1 MLTLILPSDIDGRE
15 TFERSFDFSKLPNL
29 QEVRFGVR
37 WRGGDL
43 RSIPTA
49 LSTLRPAT
57 SPRLLAIRLGFTDP
71 PASGRLFEPPIKLTG
86 NVTND
91 VRRVVDEVAR
101 IELEFEGTLELV
113 VHWGP
118 RFHEVSNV
126 RFHLC

>member
-1 MLTLILPSDIDGRE
+1 MATKLLSDPS
-15 TFERSFDFSKLPNL
+15 TFPSSRASRKYALGSVGEA
-29 QEVRFGVR
+29 EVY
-37 WRGGDL
+37 

-71 PASGRLFEPPIKLTG
+71 PASGQLFEPPIKLTG
-86 NVTND
+86 NVTDD

-101 IELEFEGTLELV
+101 IEREFEGTLELV

>member
-37 WRGGDL
+37 WRGGGL

-57 SPRLLAIRLGFTDP
+57 SPRLLAIRLGFIDP
-71 PASGRLFEPPIKLTG
+71 PASGQLIEPPIKLTG

-91 VRRVVDEVAR
+91 VRRVADEIAR
-101 IELEFEGTLELV
+101 IERELEETLELV

-118 RFHEVSNV
+118 RFHGISNV